1 MSISQWKSLVE
12 GYPDKRNPASAFVR
26 YSFPKK
32 SWNLEATYGKYWF
45 HDQGLT
51 LLSRHWFGDTSVGM
65 YLKRS
70 IPQAV
75 IWGGDRSINL
85 AGVEVTFPLT
95 PEKEMKSSFF
105 QIKGTPQI
113 GMSLFTQVAKSTNY
127 VVDGNGVPVNF
138 RVFVDA
144 PAPFTIGSVLE
155 DFDRSVFQRN
165 ELERIRLSFE
175 RNLKK

>member
-1 MSISQWKSLVE
+1 
-12 GYPDKRNPASAFVR
+12 
-26 YSFPKK
+26 
-32 SWNLEATYGKYWF
+32 
-45 HDQGLT
+45 
-51 LLSRHWFGDTSVGM
+51 M

-95 PEKEMKSSFF
+95 PAKEMKSNFF

-113 GMSLFTQVAKSTNY
+113 GMSLFTQVAKSNNY

-155 DFDRSVFQRN
+155 DFDRSVFLRN
-165 ELERIRLSFE
+165 ELERIRLSYE
-175 RNLKK
+175 RNLKN